1 MNSTDSTA
9 KMVAVIGASPDRNKY
24 GNKSVRA
31 HAAMGWTVYP
41 INPTADVI
49 EGWTVY
55 RSIREIPVAAV
66 ERVTMYVLP
75 QIGISLLDDIASKRP
90 SEVWLNPGT
99 ESEALIQRAEELGL
113 PVIQACSIVDLGTTP
128 AEFGA

>member
-1 MNSTDSTA
+1 M
-9 KMVAVIGASPDRNKY
+9 
-24 GNKSVRA
+24 RA

-55 RSIREIPVAAV
+55 RSIREIPVSAV

-75 QIGISLLDDIASKRP
+75 QIGISLLDDIAAKSP

-99 ESEALIQRAEELGL
+99 ESEALIQRAEKLGL

>member
-1 MNSTDSTA
+1 MNSPVTA
-9 KMVAVIGASPDRNKY
+9 SKTVAVIGASPDRNKF

-31 HAAMGWTVYP
+31 HAKLGWTVYP
-41 INPTADVI
+41 INPTAEEI

-75 QIGISLLDDIASKRP
+75 HIGISLLEDIASKHP

-99 ESEALIQRAEELGL
+99 ESDKLVQRAEKLGL

-128 AEFGA
+128 SEFGE